1 MKSLW
6 NAKIGLSSIIVY
18 FVSEKKD
25 EAKQI
30 VRNYIIFAQSQV
42 GDQKRV
48 NFIWQNDRSNE
59 WKEYIYIKKIVG
71 ILCF

>member
-18 FVSEKKD
+18 FVLEKKD

-30 VRNYIIFAQSQV
+30 VRNYIIFAQSQA

-48 NFIWQNDRSNE
+48 NFIWQNDQG
-59 WKEYIYIKKIVG
+59 KMHFFFF
-71 ILCF
+71 ILAVS